1 MLNLTVNLLLSA
13 AIGVKL
19 RHVVQEPP
27 ILWVRHVKNQAQ
39 CDKFNV
45 ASTPLYF
52 FDKATCSCL
61 WDKSL
66 KPDSQI
72 TDQSEDYY

>member
-19 RHVVQEPP
+19 GHVVEEPP
-27 ILWVRHVKNQAQ
+27 ILWVRHVKNQSQ

-52 FDKATCSCL
+52 FDKSTCSCL
-61 WDKSL
+61 WDKSRKL
-66 KPDSQI
+66 ESQNI
-72 TDQSEDYY
+72 DQSENYY